1 VDIVSVH
8 QQGSPDPGGNAASHG
23 RPTVPVAV
31 VTSRIE
37 AELITGLLG
46 SYQIEAVIAA
56 DDAAGLDPALQTQGV
71 DVLVAPGDEAAAR
84 QILAD
89 AESAGGS

>member
-1 VDIVSVH
+1 MSMPPPPS
-8 QQGSPDPGGNAASHG
+8 GDPAGNAASHG

-37 AELITGLLG
+37 AELIVGLLG
-46 SYQIEAVIAA
+46 NYEISAVIAA

-71 DVLVAPGDEAAAR
+71 GVLVAPGDEVAAR
-84 QILAD
+84 QIIAD
-89 AESAGGS
+89 AGSDASS

>member
-1 VDIVSVH
+1 MSMP
-8 QQGSPDPGGNAASHG
+8 QPPPGDPAGNAASHG

-37 AELITGLLG
+37 AELIVGLLG
-46 SYQIEAVIAA
+46 NYQISAVIAA

-71 DVLVAPGDEAAAR
+71 GVLVAPGDEATAR
-84 QILAD
+84 QIIAGAGSD
-89 AESAGGS
+89 ASS